1 MKMYLLQTIRPD
13 SDLGIASNWSQIRK
27 NDNDVTN
34 SNIAPSSGFYDI
46 AVFFLVTGLSF
57 TSISLL
63 VLELWQFSSVKGWPE
78 IWKSEI
84 PPSEFCPISGAWGKS
99 GIPDLS
105 RMSLMKCYWMLQNA
119 SFTAFTVSEL
129 LRET

>member
-1 MKMYLLQTIRPD
+1 MKMYLFQTIRPD

-63 VLELWQFSSVKGWPE
+63 VLELWQFSSVKG
-78 IWKSEI
+78 
-84 PPSEFCPISGAWGKS
+84 
-99 GIPDLS
+99 
-105 RMSLMKCYWMLQNA
+105 
-119 SFTAFTVSEL
+119 
-129 LRET
+129 

>member
-63 VLELWQFSSVKGWPE
+63 VLELWQFSSVKG
-78 IWKSEI
+78 
-84 PPSEFCPISGAWGKS
+84 
-99 GIPDLS
+99 
-105 RMSLMKCYWMLQNA
+105 
-119 SFTAFTVSEL
+119 
-129 LRET
+129 